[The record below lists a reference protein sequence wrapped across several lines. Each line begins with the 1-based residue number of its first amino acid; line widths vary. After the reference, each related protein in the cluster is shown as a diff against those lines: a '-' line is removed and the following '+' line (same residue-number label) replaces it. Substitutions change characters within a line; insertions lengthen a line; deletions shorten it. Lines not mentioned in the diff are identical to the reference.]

1 MSYQIESV
9 NNTTQNNEIGLGVS
23 FGASQTTM
31 FSPIYTTNKQ
41 THENLKT
48 LLLTRIG
55 ERYLQPSYGT
65 NLLNII
71 FEPNLVDLK
80 PEIQELISTPISYW
94 LPYINIVSID
104 ITTNEDDPNMNHDV
118 KISITYAIDNFS
130 TSTITVLASQSNVT
144 VE

>member
-1 MSYQIESV
+1 MAYQIESA
-9 NNTTQNNEIGLGVS
+9 NDTTQKNEIGLGVS
-23 FGASQTTM
+23 FGVTRTAL

-80 PEIQELISTPISYW
+80 PEIQDLISVPISYW
-94 LPYINIVSID
+94 LPYINIDSID

-118 KISITYAIDNFS
+118 KISITYAVDNFAAN
-130 TSTITVLASQSNVT
+130 TITVLASQSNVT

>member
-1 MSYQIESV
+1 MAYQIESA
-9 NNTTQNNEIGLGVS
+9 NNTNQNNEIGLGVS
-23 FGASQTTM
+23 FGVTRTTL

-80 PEIQELISTPISYW
+80 PEIQDLISVPISYW
-94 LPYINIVSID
+94 LPYINIISID

-118 KISITYAIDNFS
+118 KISITYSVDNFA
-130 TSTITVLASQSNVT
+130 TNTITVLASQSNIT